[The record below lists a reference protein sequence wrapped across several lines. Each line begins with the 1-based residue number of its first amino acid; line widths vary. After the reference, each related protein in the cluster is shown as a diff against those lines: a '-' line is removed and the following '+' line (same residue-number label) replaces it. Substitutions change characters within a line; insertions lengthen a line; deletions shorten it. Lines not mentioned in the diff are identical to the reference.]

1 MLQVICSSST
11 FRHAWSCSVPV
22 VEAQISLRRY
32 GCYRADSLSPVGFRP
47 NRGEGTIDLKP
58 TPAVGDDDLE
68 LTPEETAGP
77 FFRPNS
83 PAKSN
88 FREPGVTGVPVNLS
102 GWVLDRNGKPIAG
115 VLLDFWHA
123 DASGQYDF
131 NGFRCR
137 GHQFS
142 DTGGRYSLQTIM
154 PELYGD
160 RTRHYHVRLQ
170 SAHGP
175 ILTTQLY
182 FPGEARNASDFLFRH
197 DLLLKIRDTTEGRAA
212 TFNFVLETS

>member
-1 MLQVICSSST
+1 MNISRRHSPCEDRCCKSSAPKAH
-11 FRHAWSCSVPV
+11 FRVVGSVLYRWSRRRFLYAATAATAPI
-22 VEAQISLRRY
+22 AFLRSAF
-32 GCYRADSLSPVGFRP
+32 GQT
-47 NRGEGTIDLKP
+47 EEKGTIDLKP

-77 FFRPNS
+77 YFRPNS

-102 GWVLDRNGKPIAG
+102 GSVLDRNGKPIAG
-115 VLLDFWHA
+115 ALLDFWHA

-182 FPGEARNASDFLFRH
+182 FPGEARNASDF
-197 DLLLKIRDTTEGRAA
+197 
-212 TFNFVLETS
+212 FVPARSVA